1 MFWTRLVV
9 ELKGDVL
16 GSLEVGALWS
26 RGSAFVLSSLISRY
40 AHVYLITL
48 EVMMK
53 LWNDDRDARLLE
65 LNHKVRLIQRH
76 RKRGQYSKCEPRGN
90 PQAPAYCNPPLE
102 LLICARR
109 PRSSYFY
116 NVAVGK

>member
-1 MFWTRLVV
+1 V
-9 ELKGDVL
+9 K
-16 GSLEVGALWS
+16 
-26 RGSAFVLSSLISRY
+26 Y
-40 AHVYLITL
+40 
-48 EVMMK
+48 
-53 LWNDDRDARLLE
+53 DRDARLLE

-76 RKRGQYSKCEPRGN
+76 RKRGRYSKCGN
-90 PQAPAYCNPPLE
+90 PQAPSYYNPPLE